1 MPSAA
6 EYWEQR
12 ATELSRTSLETIR
25 ASATAWAATTTALLG
40 VFGTVA
46 IVKGPESIS
55 ALDGTSRDV
64 VTGLVIGAAV
74 VAFASVL
81 ATSYAS
87 RGPTKRYTPLTG
99 LRLATWTRRTA
110 RSARTALL
118 VGQATGVAAALLVL
132 AAGVTAAV
140 SGTGGGSAPAAQSF
154 LIRTSDG
161 ALQCGVLKR
170 SGRNLVLAGSS
181 GATLLDLSSGVA
193 AVTTVSSCPDGT
205 AKSSSSV
212 QRVKGG

>member
-25 ASATAWAATTTALLG
+25 ASATAWAGTTTALLG
-40 VFGTVA
+40 VFGSVA
-46 IVKGPESIS
+46 IVKGPDTIS
-55 ALDGTSRDV
+55 ALDGTSRDI

-74 VAFASVL
+74 VASASVL
-81 ATSYAS
+81 ATGYAS
-87 RGPTKRYTPLTG
+87 RGPTKRYAPLTG
-99 LRLATWTRRTA
+99 LRLAAWTMRTS
-110 RSARTALL
+110 RSAHRALL
-118 VGQATGVAAALLVL
+118 IGQVTGLAAALLVL
-132 AAGVTAAV
+132 AAGITAAV
-140 SGTGGGSAPAAQSF
+140 SGTGGGSVPAAQAF

-170 SGRNLVLAGSS
+170 SGGHLMLADNS

-193 AVTTVSSCPDGT
+193 AATTVSSCPAGT
-205 AKSSSSV
+205 AKSPSSAL
-212 QRVKGG
+212 RLTGG